1 MSFSIIATI
10 HVKEGKM
17 EEAKEAL
24 KELVPKVKASEPGL
38 LAYIPHTVK
47 DQENTIIWYEKY
59 KDGDAMTL
67 HMANIRKNMEK
78 LSPLLD
84 RGMDVKTLFEIV

>member
-1 MSFSIIATI
+1 MSFSLIATI

-17 EEAKEAL
+17 EEAKEVL
-24 KELVPKVKASEPGL
+24 KELVPTVRASEAGL

-59 KDGDAMTL
+59 KDGDAMKV
-67 HMANIRKNMEK
+67 HMANLGKNMAK
-78 LSPLLD
+78 LNPLLD
-84 RGMDVKTLFEIV
+84 KGMDIKTLFEIV